1 MKTKIL
7 LFVALFSL
15 GCIAI
20 MESQEK
26 MVTVKIGKQ
35 AWCVKNLDVTHFR
48 NGMPIKEV
56 KTDEEWISAAQ
67 NKQPAWC
74 YYNNDPANG
83 TKYGKLYNW
92 YAVNDRKGLAPKGF
106 HVPTDEEWS
115 TLISFLGGDNVAA
128 EKMKIVPLSKTKGT
142 TKSPSGFNALFSGM
156 RNSNGKFYELGTN
169 AYWWGSTEVQGT
181 STRVWVRYINN
192 RESKV
197 DRTSLIKEY
206 GYSVRCIKD

>member
-7 LFVALFSL
+7 LLVALFSL

-26 MVTVKIGKQ
+26 ITTVKIGKQ
-35 AWCVKNLDVTHFR
+35 TWCVKNLDVTHFR

-56 KTDEEWISAAQ
+56 KTDEEWIRAAQ

-83 TKYGKLYNW
+83 AKYGKLYNW

-128 EKMKIVPLSKTKGT
+128 EKMKMVPLSTTKGT
-142 TKSPSGFNALFSGM
+142 AKSPSGFNALFSGM

-169 AYWWGSTEVQGT
+169 TYWWGSTEVAGT

-192 RESKV
+192 RDSKV